1 MPENM
6 AEMVIGGMEAL
17 TYAPP
22 SPPLGAGSKVTATDL
37 TSKLFYAIMLVAVA
51 VFAWRKQDRILAKL
65 GIKRKPHI
73 PAALRPDKMKSGKFM
88 KVPNQQPMSNVDEE
102 DEEDEDYGED
112 EQQDEEY
119 DDLEMGEEG
128 DEGAEGYGEEGEDGD
143 EDEEEYDE
151 MGQLRN
157 EEDATAADE
166 ARFPSRGFAPRVL
179 RGGRGRG
186 CRDMDAESSATF
198 DFGGGGGQK
207 DDDAESD
214 VIGPDDSVSNIGH
227 RPCVLRQAK
236 KLSQVGQLG
245 SMGMGPLAR
254 IDDSMSMIW
263 TRRNEPQRAAAA
275 GDQGIMRLGELDC
288 GHTRDLGATLKQRG
302 GIQIGSAETQDP
314 VCAPEDPD
322 AEKGPARR
330 MKASKRLPKQ
340 PSPKQE
346 EKKPKQRS
354 RRTPA
359 QEQEEEADMPE
370 GDEAACGI
378 PFGQPEAEEGGGLC
392 GKPVARDAAESVL
405 TFAQGLPEP
414 FEARAAPRRRQPIVA
429 RKPPPDAESAVT
441 FACEGGADHEDE
453 AAPEESYEEER
464 QCDGESAVT
473 FTAPNHGGLVLGM
486 SAPQPAPGKA
496 ERGRGRGR
504 GCRVPVPQP
513 TPAAK
518 VPTRGRA
525 PAAPHPNALL
535 QPAEEPGEENED
547 EIGGADASDAGAG
560 DDVFTM
566 VALSREPPR
575 MGRLA
580 GGGKIQNGKWVT
592 AAELRAQADPPSG
605 IKRI

>member
-1 MPENM
+1 MPGNM

-22 SPPLGAGSKVTATDL
+22 SPPSGAGSKVTATDL
-37 TSKLFYAIMLVAVA
+37 TSKLFYAAMLVAVA

-65 GIKRKPHI
+65 GIKRKPRI
-73 PAALRPDKMKSGKFM
+73 PAALRPDKIKSGKFM
-88 KVPNQQPMSNVDEE
+88 KVPNQQPMSNVDE
-102 DEEDEDYGED
+102 DEDYGEE
-112 EQQDEEY
+112 EQPDEEY
-119 DDLEMGEEG
+119 DDLEMGEERG
-128 DEGAEGYGEEGEDGD
+128 EEAEGYGEEEEDGE

-151 MGQLRN
+151 MGQLRG
-157 EEDATAADE
+157 EEDVADE
-166 ARFPSRGFAPRVL
+166 APRGFPSRGFAPRVL

-186 CRDMDAESSATF
+186 RRDMDAESSATF

-245 SMGMGPLAR
+245 SMGMGPLTR
-254 IDDSMSMIW
+254 VDDSMSMIW

-275 GDQGIMRLGELDC
+275 GEQGIMRLGELDC
-288 GHTRDLGATLKQRG
+288 GHTRDLGATLKQRQ
-302 GIQIGSAETQDP
+302 GIQIGSAEPQEP
-314 VCAPEDPD
+314 ACAPEELE

-359 QEQEEEADMPE
+359 QEQEEEPDAPE
-370 GDEAACGI
+370 GEEPACGI
-378 PFGQPEAEEGGGLC
+378 PFGQLEAEEDGGLC
-392 GKPVARDAAESVL
+392 GKPVSRDAAESVL

-429 RKPPPDAESAVT
+429 RKPPADAESAVT
-441 FACEGGADHEDE
+441 FACEGEADHEDE
-453 AAPEESYEEER
+453 PPEEESYEEER

-486 SAPQPAPGKA
+486 SAPQGKV
-496 ERGRGRGR
+496 EKGRGRGR
-504 GCRVPVPQP
+504 GCRAPLLQP
-513 TPAAK
+513 IPATKLPA
-518 VPTRGRA
+518 RGRA
-525 PAAPHPNALL
+525 PAPRPNALL
-535 QPAEEPGEENED
+535 QPAEEPAEENEE
-547 EIGGADASDAGAG
+547 EIGSADASDAGAG